1 MRFKT
6 SLRSI
11 VPILA
16 TLSRFLTPSASAE
29 KTNYT
34 FISGQEVFDA
44 LSQESWIVQGYL
56 LGVTDALK
64 HNEDPTQCFEI
75 PLQPDADRVMQ
86 SAFLDYWASEEI
98 PNSGVE
104 AITTMMQ
111 AKFPCTSKV
120 ENN

>member
-1 MRFKT
+1 MRFTT
-6 SLRSI
+6 SLRS
-11 VPILA
+11 VLPILA
-16 TLSRFLTPSASAE
+16 TLSLFATPSASA
-29 KTNYT
+29 KSINYS
-34 FISGQEVFDA
+34 FISGQEVFEA

-64 HNEDPTQCFEI
+64 HNEDPTLCFEI

-86 SAFLDYWASEEI
+86 SAFLDYWASAEI
-98 PNSGVE
+98 PNSGVK

>member
-1 MRFKT
+1 MRT
-6 SLRSI
+6 DRHLRRMLS
-11 VPILA
+11 ILA
-16 TLSRFLTPSASAE
+16 TLFVFASQSASA
-29 KTNYT
+29 KNTTYT

-64 HNEDPTQCFEI
+64 HNENHKQCFEI
-75 PLQPDADRVMQ
+75 PLRPDADKVIV
-86 SAFLDYWASEEI
+86 SAFLDFWASAEL

-104 AITTMMQ
+104 AITTMMK
-111 AKFPCTSKV
+111 ARFPCSSKV

>member
-1 MRFKT
+1 MRPNRYL
-6 SLRSI
+6 LRMLST
-11 VPILA
+11 LA
-16 TLSRFLTPSASAE
+16 TLFVLVSPSASA
-29 KTNYT
+29 KNIDYS

-64 HNEDPTQCFEI
+64 HNEDPTLCFEI

-86 SAFLDYWASEEI
+86 SAFLDYWASGEI
-98 PNSGVE
+98 PSSGIE

>member
-1 MRFKT
+1 MRFTT
-6 SLRSI
+6 SLHS
-11 VPILA
+11 VLPILA
-16 TLSRFLTPSASAE
+16 TLSIFATSSASA
-29 KTNYT
+29 KNIDYS

-64 HNEDPTQCFEI
+64 HNEDPTLCFEI

>member
-1 MRFKT
+1 MRFTT
-6 SLRSI
+6 SLRS
-11 VPILA
+11 VLPILA
-16 TLSRFLTPSASAE
+16 TLSIFATPLASA
-29 KTNYT
+29 KNIDYS

-64 HNEDPTQCFEI
+64 HNEDPTLCFEI